1 MKNMFFT
8 VINHENI
15 LMFSCQFLDIMFAI
29 YINFRIE
36 KLNTATFI
44 GYYIFQRRF
53 LYVVSQPVFENYQ
66 HSHSLTI
73 SELFINHGFNRSFK
87 QQNVWR
93 LSKSLQS

>member
-15 LMFSCQFLDIMFAI
+15 LMFSCQFLNIMFAI
-29 YINFRIE
+29 YIYFPIE

-53 LYVVSQPVFENYQ
+53 LYVVSQPVFENCQ
-66 HSHSLTI
+66 HSQFSHDI
-73 SELFINHGFNRSFK
+73 RVVCKYDMPVDIF
-87 QQNVWR
+87 Q
-93 LSKSLQS
+93 

>member
-15 LMFSCQFLDIMFAI
+15 LMFSCQFLNIMFAI
-29 YINFRIE
+29 YIYFRIE

-53 LYVVSQPVFENYQ
+53 LYVVSQPVFENY
-66 HSHSLTI
+66 HSAFPFSHDI
-73 SELFINHGFNRSFK
+73 RVVCKYDMPVDIF
-87 QQNVWR
+87 Q
-93 LSKSLQS
+93 

>member
-1 MKNMFFT
+1 MFFT

-15 LMFSCQFLDIMFAI
+15 LMFSCQFLNIMFAI

-44 GYYIFQRRF
+44 DYYIFQRRF

-66 HSHSLTI
+66 HSLTI
-73 SELFINHGFNRSFK
+73 SELFVSMICLLTFFSEC
-87 QQNVWR
+87 
-93 LSKSLQS
+93 LLTLL